1 MARRKTRA
9 KIMFFQAQVEGKV
22 SNLLITIILNVQKKI
37 QPVSN
42 NTTPISWRYTYVTT
56 NQPESQEL
64 PGQSS
69 SNIMPINKLT
79 INLLVYD
86 SRVVIYYRK
95 PQVQVNQ
102 VANLLKVLYHETSK
116 YSINLETIFVMN
128 IFYTFNKS
136 TNVYEFLK
144 LLKRVCHKIIYLYFF
159 HLLVYQI

>member
-64 PGQSS
+64 PG
-69 SNIMPINKLT
+69 
-79 INLLVYD
+79 
-86 SRVVIYYRK
+86 
-95 PQVQVNQ
+95 
-102 VANLLKVLYHETSK
+102 
-116 YSINLETIFVMN
+116 
-128 IFYTFNKS
+128 
-136 TNVYEFLK
+136 
-144 LLKRVCHKIIYLYFF
+144 
-159 HLLVYQI
+159 